1 MPLAV
6 TLRLDAEGAAPIE
19 ALWRGLAEA
28 GVDDDCLR
36 LGYPPHLTLGI
47 WSEEAAPT
55 AVLEAAMLRL
65 AEEWPALPVAFSGL
79 GVFPGTPALLY
90 AAPVPNAALLACHT
104 ALAAALPGMDCYP
117 HYRPG
122 HWVPHA
128 TLGQTAS
135 AARAVEVL
143 LPLWPGPMRGRLDRL
158 ELVRFRPVEVLR
170 SLALRAAPLAG
181 RSDGA
186 ALPR

>member
-6 TLRLDAEGAAPIE
+6 TLRLDAASAAPVE

-47 WSEEAAPT
+47 WPEEVAPVAT
-55 AVLEAAMLRL
+55 LEAAMLWL
-65 AEEWPALPVAFSGL
+65 AEECPALPVAFSGL
-79 GVFPGTPALLY
+79 GVFPGAPAVLY
-90 AAPVPNAALLACHT
+90 AAPVPNAALLACHA
-104 ALAAALPGMDCYP
+104 ALAEALPGVDCHP
-117 HYRPG
+117 HCRPG
-122 HWVPHA
+122 HWVPHV
-128 TLGQTAS
+128 TLGQATS

-143 LPLWPGPMRGRLDRL
+143 LPLWPGPVQGWLDRL

-170 SLALRAAPLAG
+170 SLVLRAAPTPAG
-181 RSDGA
+181 SG
-186 ALPR
+186 